1 MRRNRRSARG
11 DAGRL
16 RPGRRGPAL
25 LVIDLRNH
33 TVGEDAAFAG
43 SARRSLVSMAQVR
56 ACRVSPTGVMVTDA
70 AATISE
76 EFQRAALDYA
86 LTTVATRATAEDV
99 IAALA

>member
-1 MRRNRRSARG
+1 
-11 DAGRL
+11 
-16 RPGRRGPAL
+16 
-25 LVIDLRNH
+25 
-33 TVGEDAAFAG
+33 
-43 SARRSLVSMAQVR
+43 
-56 ACRVSPTGVMVTDA
+56 MVTDA